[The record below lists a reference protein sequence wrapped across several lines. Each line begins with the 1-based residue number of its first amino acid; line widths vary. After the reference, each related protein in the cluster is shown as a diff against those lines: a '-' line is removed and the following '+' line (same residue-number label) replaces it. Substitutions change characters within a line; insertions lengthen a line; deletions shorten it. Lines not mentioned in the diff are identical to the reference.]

1 MCKRALSRSAAVTM
15 CALSSARHMSRLVLV
30 SGYYY
35 PTPRTDV
42 ALFPPL
48 ALPLVGDLLSYTVAP

>member
-1 MCKRALSRSAAVTM
+1 
-15 CALSSARHMSRLVLV
+15 MSRLVLV